1 MSDLVLRSYIMADQA
16 ATDLARRARDEH
28 GQGAVEYMGAI
39 LAAAALVGIVVVAA
53 GGFGDTI
60 VTKIQGAI
68 DSIG

>member
-16 ATDLARRARDEH
+16 ATDLARRARDEQ

-60 VTKIQGAI
+60 VEKIEGAI
-68 DSIG
+68 NSI